1 VSQIKQLIAVIIALI
16 VAISSGCID
25 SPAKYQGKVDLESF
39 KKISKVRFGFL
50 GVEHEPEILEKAG
63 VRWDRP
69 HPGPFVW
76 NDIDPDGQGND
87 FNWDNT
93 DSYIDKVQQYDFV
106 TLATIWPFNQSDAD
120 KYHTDKPEASG
131 EVFRELP
138 DKLYKPGDMKAYKGF
153 IKALVERYD
162 GDGKDD
168 YEGLKYPI
176 KYWEAS
182 NEPSMQN
189 EELTFFQGTP
199 DDYFE
204 ILKAT
209 YEAVKEADSG
219 AYVLHAGS
227 AGMGD
232 GQKPFWDKMF
242 SIKDVGKYF
251 DIANIHSINASADFW
266 VPDFAKLLKEKGL
279 DDKPIWVTEANLGRK
294 SMAPPPPP
302 PSEPG
307 QGKKP
312 PLPPDKVKP
321 EETELSVDEHAK
333 KLEEAF
339 ETAFSSGAEKIFY
352 TSLRANDIDPG
363 TELISDEDGVNSPA
377 WLTFKKLVE
386 KYDKY

>member
-1 VSQIKQLIAVIIALI
+1 MKQLTAVIIALI
-16 VAISSGCID
+16 VAISIGCMG
-25 SPAKYQGKVDLESF
+25 SPAKYQGKIDLEGF
-39 KKISKVRFGFL
+39 KKISKGKFGFL
-50 GVEHEPEILEKAG
+50 GVEHEPEILKEAG

-76 NDIDPDGQGND
+76 NDIDPDGQGKD
-87 FNWDNT
+87 FNWDNP
-93 DSYIDKVQQYDFV
+93 DSYVDKVQQYDFV

-120 KYHTDKPEASG
+120 KYHKDKPEASG

-162 GDGKDD
+162 GDGDND

-209 YEAVKEADSG
+209 YEAVKAADKNS
-219 AYVLHAGS
+219 YVLHAGS

-232 GQKPFWDKMF
+232 NQRPFWDRIF

-251 DIANIHSINASADFW
+251 DVANIHSINASTDFW

-302 PSEPG
+302 SPPSEPG
-307 QGKKP
+307 QGNKP
-312 PLPPDKVKP
+312 PPPPGDVKP

-339 ETAFSSGAEKIFY
+339 VTAFSSGAEKIFY
-352 TSLRANDIDPG
+352 TSLRGNDIDPG
-363 TELISDEDGVNSPA
+363 TELINDANADKSPA
-377 WLTFKKLVE
+377 WLTFKKLIK
-386 KYDKY
+386 KYDK